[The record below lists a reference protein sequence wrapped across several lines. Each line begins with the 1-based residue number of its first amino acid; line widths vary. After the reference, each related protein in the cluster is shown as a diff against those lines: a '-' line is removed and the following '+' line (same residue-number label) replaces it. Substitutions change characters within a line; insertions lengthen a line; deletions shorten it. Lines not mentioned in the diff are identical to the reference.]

1 MKKIYFILSILSL
14 LSFLVKSIEEST
26 ENNPVSELIE
36 MVRMEI
42 IDKSLLSLPKR
53 TEVNILKMSNQMNKL
68 KEEYSFNEAE
78 SAYLVFKWIAQSVEV
93 NFYNEDSDDLTNAYN
108 SGKGTP
114 KQLSS
119 LFNNFCSFLN
129 VTSDSISGY
138 LKWVNTKN
146 IELISNRD
154 YTWNYVEINGKYY
167 LIDVSLASD
176 MKFSRYDY
184 LYFGT
189 KPEIFIC
196 LHFPKDDKWQL
207 LSEAYTFEKFES
219 MAALNPSFYFFGFEN
234 IYPNSNKIFESGKIV
249 LNSDR
254 LIARKDI
261 LYSCITKKNTDI
273 GFMGKD
279 DYEGTLKNEIEYNV
293 NGYGCLIFYLEAKEE
308 NSNIFEKIAFFSINQ
323 SKNYF
328 LGFKKIPNLN

>member
-1 MKKIYFILSILSL
+1 MKKIYFILFILFLLSL
-14 LSFLVKSIEEST
+14 FPKSIEEST
-26 ENNPVSELIE
+26 ENNSVSELIE
-36 MVRMEI
+36 IVRIET

-53 TEVNILKMSNQMNKL
+53 TEVNILKMANQMNKV
-68 KEEYSFNEAE
+68 KEEFSFNEAE
-78 SAYLVFKWIAQSVEV
+78 SAYLVFKWIAQSIEV
-93 NFYNEDSDDLTNAYN
+93 NFYDEYSEDLTNAYN

-119 LFNNFCSFLN
+119 LFNNFCRFLN

-146 IELISNRD
+146 VELISNRY
-154 YTWNYVEINGKYY
+154 YTWNYVQINGKYY

-184 LYFGT
+184 LHFGT
-189 KPEIFIC
+189 KPEIFIR
-196 LHFPKDDKWQL
+196 LHFPKNDKWQL

-219 MAALNPSFYFFGFEN
+219 MAALNPYFYFVGFEN
-234 IYPNSNKIFESGKIV
+234 ISPDSNNILERGKFE

-254 LIARKDI
+254 LIARKNI
-261 LYSCITKKNTDI
+261 LYGCITKKNADI

-279 DYEGTLKNEIEYNV
+279 DDEEALKNEIEYNV
-293 NGYGCLIFYLEAKEE
+293 NGYGCLIFYLEAKTE

-323 SKNYF
+323 
-328 LGFKKIPNLN
+328 